1 MTATSS
7 AFKMM
12 HKNVR
17 KMSEKLDRNWG
28 DEIGTEPY
36 KIIL

>member
-1 MTATSS
+1 MRATPS
-7 AFKMM
+7 AFKRM

-17 KMSEKLDRNWG
+17 KMSEKLGRNWG

-36 KIIL
+36 KINL

>member
-1 MTATSS
+1 MTATPS

-17 KMSEKLDRNWG
+17 KMLEKLDRNWE

-36 KIIL
+36 KINL